1 MGSQYK
7 ASLVN
12 GPTHTLYINPIII
25 TMISEAGLTLDSI
38 LEGILSERESE
49 EEGGGEQLVSDLRQT
64 PDRLFSYSGY
74 SPVQIKYELDSSPD
88 NSQSSPA
95 SVFSNRETNP
105 VFPNFVKNRT
115 IGALVNLGTVDGESE
130 ESLEQC

>member
-1 MGSQYK
+1 MGRSLHFPCTGLRRQPTVTLFKAHSQYK
-7 ASLVN
+7 VVLVT
-12 GPTHTLYINPIII
+12 GPIHLYSTAHKHTPIESA
-25 TMISEAGLTLDSI
+25 MIPEAGLTLDSI

-49 EEGGGEQLVSDLRQT
+49 EEGGGEQLVSELRQT

-95 SVFSNRETNP
+95 SVFSNQ
-105 VFPNFVKNRT
+105 VFPKFVK
-115 IGALVNLGTVDGESE
+115 
-130 ESLEQC
+130 